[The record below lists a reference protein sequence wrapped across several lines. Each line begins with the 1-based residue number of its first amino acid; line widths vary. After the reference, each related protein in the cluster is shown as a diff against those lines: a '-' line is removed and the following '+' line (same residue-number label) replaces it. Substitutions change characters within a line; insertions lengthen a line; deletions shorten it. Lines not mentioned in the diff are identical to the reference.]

1 MRFKYFMRG
10 LGVGI
15 LFCTLIMFAAYQT
28 SPNRLFTD
36 EEVMARAKELGM
48 VEGDSDLD
56 KLFQDDTNTENN
68 PSETEEPQ
76 GTQPITDAGQNT
88 GEASVEQNTD
98 TEHTQEKTTEVSKST
113 EGQTTES
120 SVSTEE
126 TSKKKKN
133 TEEQTTESV
142 KTTEE
147 RTTESPKTTEEKSTD
162 TSKNTEEQT
171 TEQEVITATITVSRG
186 MDSSSVAA
194 LLEKKGIISNAHDFD
209 SYLNK
214 NGYSTRIRIGSYVVK
229 STDTYKELAKIITKS
244 K

>member
-48 VEGDSDLD
+48 VEADSDLD
-56 KLFQDDTNTENN
+56 KLFQDDTQTENN
-68 PSETEEPQ
+68 DSETEEPQ

-113 EGQTTES
+113 ESQTTE
-120 SVSTEE
+120 
-126 TSKKKKN
+126 TSKKKN

-147 RTTESPKTTEEKSTD
+147 RTTESPKTTEEKTTD